1 MKKRAVLLFAVLGII
16 MMMIAGCTGSAERQI
31 DPRGFY
37 YSKDEV
43 ALFIHL
49 YDALPGNYITKEE
62 ARKLGWQGGSVER
75 YMRGAA
81 IGGDRYRNYEKKLPE
96 NRYWECDIDTL
107 GKKSRGDKRLIYSD
121 DGAIYYTDDHYRTFE
136 QLY

>member
-1 MKKRAVLLFAVLGII
+1 MKKRAVLLLAVLGII
-16 MMMIAGCTGSAERQI
+16 MMIAGCTGSSERQI
-31 DPRGFY
+31 DPKGFY

-49 YDALPGNYITKEE
+49 YDALPENYITKEE
-62 ARKLGWQGGSVER
+62 ARKLGWRGGSVER

-81 IGGDRYRNYEKKLPE
+81 IGGDRYRNYEGKLPE

-121 DGAIYYTDDHYRTFE
+121 DGDIYYTDDHYRTFE